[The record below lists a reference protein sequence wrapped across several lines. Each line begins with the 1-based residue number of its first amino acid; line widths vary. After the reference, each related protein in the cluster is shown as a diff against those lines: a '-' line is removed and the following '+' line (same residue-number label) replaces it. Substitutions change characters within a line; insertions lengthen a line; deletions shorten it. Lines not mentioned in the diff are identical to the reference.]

1 MKKLLM
7 LLFALASVAML
18 SSCNKDDDG
27 GPSSVFKVTI
37 DGDDFNF
44 SEIEGMFDPDDDD
57 NIYIVAFDED
67 EENGAY
73 IDFYMDDV
81 DDTGSY
87 DIEDGDFSLGFFIDE
102 EEVYYAYEGEVDVTS
117 ISESR
122 FEATFEG
129 VAYEYSTGDEVDFE
143 DGQVKASLENI
154 D

>member
-7 LLFALASVAML
+7 ILLAAASVGML

-27 GPSSVFKVTI
+27 GPSSVFKVTL

-44 SEIEGMFDPDDDD
+44 SEIEGMFFPDDDD
-57 NIYIVAFDED
+57 NVYIIAYDED

-73 IDFYMDDV
+73 IDFYLDEV

-87 DIEDGDFSLGFFIDE
+87 DIQDGEISLGFFVNED
-102 EEVYYAYEGEVDVTS
+102 EVYYAIEGEVDVTS
-117 ISESR
+117 VSETR

-129 VAYEYSTGDEVDFE
+129 AAYEYSTGDEVDFE
-143 DGQVKASLENI
+143 DGQVKATLEE